1 MTDEEYNEIKDR
13 LIDDSQGV
21 SELPVATSLDGV
33 TSLPALKDNSVYS
46 VPLSLLKGSDGR
58 EVSIRVSNGYIQWSL
73 NDSTWT
79 NVVSLSEL
87 IGPAF
92 TYSDFT
98 EEQLES
104 LTGPT
109 GNTPVLTIGS
119 VLSGDTPAASFVSGT
134 TDEDGNPIYTLNLTL
149 AKGDKGDT
157 GSTPI
162 FSIGTVTT
170 LGSTAPATV
179 NLTYTGDDTEGHPL
193 YTMDLSIPKGA
204 DGAGAGN
211 VLVNT
216 TGLLSTKKYV
226 FQPNADGSAEGT
238 FIEVS
243 EDLVEDSNYVH
254 TDNNYTTTEKDK
266 LAGIASGANNYVLP
280 DTVAYKTTKSVETA
294 TSKELQPNVF
304 YVWGEMASLT
314 ITLATSTDDAPEY
327 MFKFSS
333 GDTATTLSLPVS
345 KIMNDVTIE
354 ANKTYEVSIMDGI
367 AAIGEVSDE

>member
-21 SELPVATSLDGV
+21 SELPEATSLDGV

-149 AKGDKGDT
+149 SKGDKGDK

-170 LGSTAPATV
+170 LGSTSPATV
-179 NLTYTGDDTEGHPL
+179 NLTYTGDNTEGNPL

-204 DGAGAGN
+204 DGTGTGN

-216 TGLLSTKKYV
+216 TGLLSTKKYT
-226 FQPNADGSAEGT
+226 FQPNVNGSAEGT
-238 FIEVS
+238 FVELS
-243 EDLVEDSNYVH
+243 DNLVEDASYVH
-254 TDNNYTTTEKDK
+254 TDNNYTTTEKTK
-266 LAGIASGANNYVLP
+266 LAGVATGANKYILP
-280 DTVAYKTTKSVETA
+280 TEVAFKTTKSSETA
-294 TSKELQPNVF
+294 TSKELQPNIF

-314 ITLATSTDDAPEY
+314 ITLATASEPFPEY
-327 MFKFSS
+327 LFKFTS
-333 GDTATTLSLPVS
+333 GATATVLTLPVTE
-345 KIMNDVTIE
+345 IMSDVTIE
-354 ANKTYEVSIMDGI
+354 ANKTYEVNILDGI
-367 AAIGEVSDE
+367 AAIGEVSNE